1 MTFGKDATMI
11 GKLGATTV
19 AILLSGSVMAAAAE
33 RVEVFST
40 SGCGCCIGWI
50 RHLEE
55 AGFEV
60 TNENLAMADLYAK
73 KTGAGLKPGQTSCH
87 TGFVG
92 GYVVE
97 GHVPATQVKRLLA
110 EKPDA
115 VGITVPDMP
124 AGSPG
129 MGESD
134 EPYEV
139 LLVARD
145 GSTSVF
151 ARYPL
156 AEDASR

>member
-1 MTFGKDATMI
+1 MGRRRSTCIA
-11 GKLGATTV
+11 GAL
-19 AILLSGSVMAAAAE
+19 ALLSVPALAAE
-33 RVEVFST
+33 TVDVFST

-50 RHLEE
+50 KHLDE
-55 AGFEV
+55 AGFDV
-60 TNENLAMADLYAK
+60 TNENLAMADLYMK

-97 GHVPATQVKRLLA
+97 GHVPAAEVKRLLA
-110 EKPDA
+110 ERPEA
-115 VGITVPDMP
+115 VGLAVPGMP

-129 MGESD
+129 MGTSN

-145 GSTSVF
+145 GTATVY
-151 ARYPL
+151 ARYPK
-156 AEDASR
+156 

>member
-1 MTFGKDATMI
+1 MMSKRTTFLA
-11 GKLGATTV
+11 GAL
-19 AILLSGSVMAAAAE
+19 ALLSTNVMAAE
-33 RVEVFST
+33 TVDVFST

-50 RHLEE
+50 KHLEE
-55 AGFEV
+55 AAFDV
-60 TNENLAMADLYAK
+60 SNENLAMADLYAK

-97 GHVPATQVKRLLA
+97 GHVPAAEVKRLLA

-115 VGITVPDMP
+115 IGLAVPDMP

-129 MGESD
+129 MGTSD

-145 GSTSVF
+145 GTSTVF
-151 ARYPL
+151 ARYPK
-156 AEDASR
+156 

>member
-1 MTFGKDATMI
+1 MMSKRKTFLA
-11 GKLGATTV
+11 GAL
-19 AILLSGSVMAAAAE
+19 ALLSTNVMAAE
-33 RVEVFST
+33 TVDVFST

-50 RHLEE
+50 KHLEE
-55 AGFEV
+55 AAFDV
-60 TNENLAMADLYAK
+60 SNENLAMADLYAK

-97 GHVPATQVKRLLA
+97 GHVPAAEVKRLLA

-115 VGITVPDMP
+115 IGLTVPDMP

-129 MGESD
+129 MGTSD

-145 GSTSVF
+145 GTSTVF
-151 ARYPL
+151 SRYPK
-156 AEDASR
+156 

>member
-1 MTFGKDATMI
+1 MGRTRTTIIA
-11 GKLGATTV
+11 GAL
-19 AILLSGSVMAAAAE
+19 ALLSVPALAAE
-33 RVEVFST
+33 TVDVFST

-50 RHLEE
+50 KHLEE

-97 GHVPATQVKRLLA
+97 GHVPAAEVQRLLA
-110 EKPDA
+110 ERPDA
-115 VGITVPDMP
+115 VGLAVPDMP
-124 AGSPG
+124 SGSPG
-129 MGESD
+129 MGTGG

-145 GSTSVF
+145 GTSTVY
-151 ARYPL
+151 ARYPK
-156 AEDASR
+156 

>member
-1 MTFGKDATMI
+1 MGRRRTTIIA
-11 GKLGATTV
+11 GAF
-19 AILLSGSVMAAAAE
+19 ALLSVPALAAE
-33 RVEVFST
+33 TVDVFST

-50 RHLEE
+50 KHLEE

-73 KTGAGLKPGQTSCH
+73 KTGAGLKPGQTLCH

-97 GHVPATQVKRLLA
+97 GHVPAAEVKRLLA
-110 EKPDA
+110 ERPDA
-115 VGITVPDMP
+115 VGLAVPDMP

-129 MGESD
+129 MGTSD

-145 GSTSVF
+145 GTSTVF
-151 ARYPL
+151 ARYPK
-156 AEDASR
+156 

>member
-1 MTFGKDATMI
+1 MGSKRKTLLA
-11 GKLGATTV
+11 GAL
-19 AILLSGSVMAAAAE
+19 ALLSVPALAAE
-33 RVEVFST
+33 TVEVFST

-60 TNENLAMADLYAK
+60 TNENLAMADLHAK

-97 GHVPATQVKRLLA
+97 GHVPAAEVTRLLA
-110 EKPDA
+110 ERPDA

-145 GSTSVF
+145 GSTSIF

-156 AEDASR
+156 AGNDASR

>member
-1 MTFGKDATMI
+1 MMSKRTTFLA
-11 GKLGATTV
+11 GAL
-19 AILLSGSVMAAAAE
+19 ALLSTSVLAAE
-33 RVEVFST
+33 NVEMFST
-40 SGCGCCIGWI
+40 SGCGCCIGWMK
-50 RHLEE
+50 HLEE

-60 TNENLAMADLYAK
+60 ENENLAMADLYAK
-73 KTGAGLKPGQTSCH
+73 KMEAGLKPGLTSCH

-97 GHVPATQVKRLLA
+97 GHVPAAEVKRLLA

-115 VGITVPDMP
+115 IGLTVPDMP

-145 GSTSVF
+145 GTSTVY
-151 ARYPL
+151 ARYPK
-156 AEDASR
+156 

>member
-1 MTFGKDATMI
+1 MTYRRPAALAAFLTVLATSA
-11 GKLGATTV
+11 LA
-19 AILLSGSVMAAAAE
+19 APSVD
-33 RVEVFST
+33 VFST

-50 RHLEE
+50 KHMEK

-60 TNENLAMADLYAK
+60 SNKNLAMADLWAK
-73 KTGAGLKPGQTSCH
+73 KIEAGLKQGQTSCH

-97 GHVPATQVKRLLA
+97 GHVPAAEVTRLLA

-115 VGITVPDMP
+115 VGLAVPDMP

-134 EPYEV
+134 EPYDV
-139 LLVARD
+139 LLVLKD
-145 GSTSVF
+145 GSTRTF
-151 ARYPL
+151 ASYPK
-156 AEDASR
+156 

>member
-1 MTFGKDATMI
+1 MGRRPTTIIA
-11 GKLGATTV
+11 GALALLTV
-19 AILLSGSVMAAAAE
+19 PAFAAE
-33 RVEVFST
+33 TVDVFST
-40 SGCGCCIGWI
+40 SGCGCCIGWMK
-50 RHLEE
+50 HLEE

-60 TNENLAMADLYAK
+60 SNENLAMADLYAK

-97 GHVPATQVKRLLA
+97 GHVPAAEVKRLLA

-115 VGITVPDMP
+115 IGLAVPDMP

-129 MGESD
+129 MGTSD

-145 GSTSVF
+145 GTSTVF
-151 ARYPL
+151 ARYPK
-156 AEDASR
+156 

>member
-1 MTFGKDATMI
+1 MMSKRTFLA
-11 GKLGATTV
+11 GAL
-19 AILLSGSVMAAAAE
+19 ALLSTSVLAAE
-33 RVEVFST
+33 NVEMFST
-40 SGCGCCIGWI
+40 SGCGCCIGWM

-73 KTGAGLKPGQTSCH
+73 KMGAGLKQGQTSCH

-92 GYVVE
+92 GYVIE
-97 GHVPATQVKRLLA
+97 GHVPAAEIKRLLL
-110 EKPDA
+110 EKPNA
-115 VGITVPDMP
+115 IGLTVPDMP

-139 LLVARD
+139 LLLGRD
-145 GSTSVF
+145 GTSTVY
-151 ARYPL
+151 ARYP
-156 AEDASR
+156 R